1 VSFVQKFTLR
11 STRFFI
17 LEKLSS
23 HAESVIDSEFPE
35 AQSLV
40 RPLFNWRNYSTPL
53 SVILG
58 QSDMLSFLRWRRVL
72 PNSIRVSSLQ
82 QVLETSSSTILGA
95 KKPSLFICSF
105 CNQFK
110 FDKFNDCNPSSK
122 ASLKDSSVNTVLGYL
137 VKCLT
142 SSSN

>member
-1 VSFVQKFTLR
+1 MSFVQKFTLR

-23 HAESVIDSEFPE
+23 HAESIEKQELLCKCIRLIVSISIYADIERVYCLKKKIDILPVIDSEFPE

-58 QSDMLSFLRWRRVL
+58 QSEMLSFLRL
-72 PNSIRVSSLQ
+72 N
-82 QVLETSSSTILGA
+82 
-95 KKPSLFICSF
+95 
-105 CNQFK
+105 
-110 FDKFNDCNPSSK
+110 
-122 ASLKDSSVNTVLGYL
+122 
-137 VKCLT
+137 
-142 SSSN
+142 